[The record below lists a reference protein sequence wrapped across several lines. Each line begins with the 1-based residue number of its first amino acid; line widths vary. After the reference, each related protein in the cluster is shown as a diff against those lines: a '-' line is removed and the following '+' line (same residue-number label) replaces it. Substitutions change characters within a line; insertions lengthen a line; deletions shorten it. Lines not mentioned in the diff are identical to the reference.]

1 MKKQTNM
8 RLLPSTIILLSA
20 LYANAQP
27 ANQGDIL
34 ACLQILP
41 GANATETLV
50 ENGLDP
56 PGDPDLFVAYYCEP
70 LPPGIPCEETL
81 LMG

>member
-1 MKKQTNM
+1 M
-8 RLLPSTIILLSA
+8 RLLPSAIILLSA

-41 GANATETLV
+41 GSNATETLV

-56 PGDPDLFVAYYCEP
+56 PDDPELFVAYYCEP